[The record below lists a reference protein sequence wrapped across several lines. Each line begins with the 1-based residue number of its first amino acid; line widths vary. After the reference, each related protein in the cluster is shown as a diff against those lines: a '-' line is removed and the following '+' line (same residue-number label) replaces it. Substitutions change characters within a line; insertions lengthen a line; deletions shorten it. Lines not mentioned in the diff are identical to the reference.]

1 MSDERYV
8 PLLPNV
14 SQFEVDFVVPRKGVD
29 LPVGIDPFLLF
40 KSRDPDLSRLHS
52 RLLDAF
58 NAGLEAVRQ
67 GKMEDARYLLDF
79 PEVAEIG
86 LGNATKKGKRGSGVG
101 TYLAELIIETL
112 RDSPPLMERGI
123 HHIEEMQLVSLGI
136 GPDRVSDIAANLI
149 RSYLIEYTQKQAG
162 MWSLPLASGV
172 PVPHVFDPSSMTWSD
187 GYYDL
192 PISPVDN
199 SPILL
204 VPRRIVRTLP
214 WINYNDFFRLE
225 FAAYLRAKRVRS
237 SLSRPGHAA
246 SHEAEAKKKEVTAAV
261 RADVDKIDHYVK
273 SKETASAEAQP
284 SQSYIAADDN
294 CTEANQLKAR
304 LSAIPTGQARAA
316 DYQFTVLAILNYL
329 FNPELIDGATE
340 VRTVDGTERRD
351 IIFTNDSDINFWEYL
366 RQEHSSIFV
375 MFEVKNMGQIEAPA
389 LNQTATYLGDRLGR
403 LAFIVTRNAPGE
415 PQIRKAYSIYND
427 PVPRRII
434 LFLTDNDLKYMLDMK
449 CQGNPPT
456 SYLQNIYRKFRTS
469 VQ

>member
-1 MSDERYV
+1 MSDERYS
-8 PLLPNV
+8 PLLSNV

-40 KSRDPDLSRLHS
+40 KSRYPDFAMLHA
-52 RLLDAF
+52 RILNAF

-67 GKMEDARYLLDF
+67 DKLEEARYLLDF

-86 LGNATKKGKRGSGVG
+86 LGNAAKKGKRGSGVG
-101 TYLAELIIETL
+101 TYLTELIVETL
-112 RDSPPLMERGI
+112 RDSQPLMERGI

-136 GPDRVSDIAANLI
+136 GPDRISDIAANLI
-149 RSYLIEYTQKQAG
+149 KSYLIEYTQKQAG
-162 MWSLPLASGV
+162 IWSLPLASGV
-172 PVPHVFDPSSMTWSD
+172 PVAHVYDPSSMTWND

-192 PISPVDN
+192 PLSPVDN

-204 VPRRIVRTLP
+204 VPRRLVRALP

-225 FAAYLRAKRVRS
+225 FAVYLRAKRVRG
-237 SLSRPGHAA
+237 SLSRPTQVE
-246 SHEAEAKKKEVTAAV
+246 SREAEAKKKEVTAAI
-261 RADVDKIDHYVK
+261 RADVEKVDHYVK
-273 SKETASAEAQP
+273 GKEAASSEAQP
-284 SQSYIAADDN
+284 SQSYMPADSN
-294 CTEANQLKAR
+294 CTEANSLKAR
-304 LSAIPTGQARAA
+304 LSAILTGRTHAA

-329 FNPELIDGATE
+329 FNPELIDGETE

-375 MFEVKNMGQIEAPA
+375 MFEIKNMGQIEAPA

-415 PQIRKAYSIYND
+415 AQVRKAYSIYHD

-434 LFLTDNDLKYMLDMK
+434 LFLTDDDLKYMLDMK
-449 CQGNPPT
+449 CNGNPPT
-456 SYLQNIYRKFRTS
+456 SYLQKIYRQFRTS